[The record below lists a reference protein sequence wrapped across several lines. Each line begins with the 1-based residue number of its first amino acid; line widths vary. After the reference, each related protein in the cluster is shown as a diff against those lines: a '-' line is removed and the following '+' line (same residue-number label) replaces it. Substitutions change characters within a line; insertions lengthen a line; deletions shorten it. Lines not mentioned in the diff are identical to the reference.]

1 MTTVHL
7 LMDTPTKKMNFVAR
21 RHMMTMLRRFKKRL
35 QDARTIPIAQQLKID
50 SVVDLHQLDFV
61 ESLKERDQDL
71 DLIYYEKRIRYVR
84 NENKKDSNDV
94 FLIKHLP

>member
-1 MTTVHL
+1 
-7 LMDTPTKKMNFVAR
+7 MNFVAR
-21 RHMMTMLRRFKKRL
+21 RHMMTILRRFKKRL

-71 DLIYYEKRIRYVR
+71 DLIYYEKQILYVR
-84 NENKKDSNDV
+84 NKTKTDLRNIFLMY
-94 FLIKHLP
+94 FLIKHLPLIH

>member
-35 QDARTIPIAQQLKID
+35 QDARTIPIAQQLKIG

-71 DLIYYEKRIRYVR
+71 DLIYCEK
-84 NENKKDSNDV
+84 
-94 FLIKHLP
+94 